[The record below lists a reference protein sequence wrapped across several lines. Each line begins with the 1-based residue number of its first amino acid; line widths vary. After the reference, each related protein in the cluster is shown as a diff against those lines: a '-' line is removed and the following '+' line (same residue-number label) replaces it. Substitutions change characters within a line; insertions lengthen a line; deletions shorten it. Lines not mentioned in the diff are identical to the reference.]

1 MDLTTPSATDP
12 MALAL
17 ERELQPGERV
27 LWSGRRLARV
37 SWGGLG
43 IWLFA
48 VPWTAFSL
56 SWMAGASM
64 GAQAASGTI
73 GVLSWAF
80 PLFGL
85 PFVLVGLGMMAAP
98 FLPLFGASRTLFAI
112 TDRRVLRIALF
123 GSRLWTK
130 SVELKEIREFSR
142 SEGRNAEGDLRLDL
156 GSTRDSEGDV
166 RKASFSIGTVADV
179 MAADRVLHAQL
190 GLKASS

>member
-1 MDLTTPSATDP
+1 M
-12 MALAL
+12 LAL
-17 ERELQPGERV
+17 DRELQAGERV
-27 LWSGRRLARV
+27 LWSGKRLARV
-37 SWGGLG
+37 SWGGLA

-56 SWMAGASM
+56 FWMAGASM
-64 GAQAASGTI
+64 GAQAGSETFGFLA
-73 GVLSWAF
+73 WAF

-98 FLPLFGASRTLFAI
+98 FLPLFGASRTMFAI

-142 SEGRNAEGDLRLDL
+142 SEGRDGEGDLRLDL
-156 GSTRDSEGDV
+156 GATRDSDGDV

-179 MAADRVLHAQL
+179 MAADRALHAQL
-190 GLKASS
+190 ATRG